1 MPGDRHRRLALIT
14 PVLDDWESFVTL
26 VSELD
31 TLFAARDVSLRI
43 LAIDDGSRSRLEV
56 LPALAPDSC
65 IVGIEVLHLAL
76 NVGHQRAIA
85 VGLTQVV
92 ERDDVDAVLVMD
104 GDGED
109 RPADIPLLLA
119 AAEQNTGHVILAQRA
134 QRSESRAFRVFYS
147 LYKMF
152 FRLLTGEAVSFGN
165 FCLIPIAGVRHLVH
179 MAELWN
185 NFPISILRS
194 GLRRNLVPTAR
205 GRRYTGTSKM
215 ELTTLIVHGMSAMS
229 VYTEVIFVRLLLASA
244 PLAILT
250 VIGIAVAV
258 VLKLTLNFA
267 TPGWTTTVV
276 GVLVIVLAQMV
287 SVVTATALM
296 VLSARRVRPMVPV
309 LDCKHLVASVEEL
322 ALVRSASRIAAAK

>member
-1 MPGDRHRRLALIT
+1 MPGDRYRRLALIT

-43 LAIDDGSRSRLEV
+43 LAIDDGSRSRLEFI
-56 LPALAPDSC
+56 PALVPDSC

-85 VGLTQVV
+85 IGLTQVV

-119 AAEQNTGHVILAQRA
+119 AAEQNTDHVILAQRA
-134 QRSESRAFRVFYS
+134 QRSESRGFRVFYS

-165 FCLIPIAGVRHLVH
+165 FCLVPIAGVRHLVH

-185 NFPISILRS
+185 NFPISVLRS
-194 GLRRNLVPTAR
+194 GLRRHLVPTSR

-215 ELTTLIVHGMSAMS
+215 DLTTLIVHGMSAMS

-250 VIGIAVAV
+250 VIGIAMAV

-296 VLSARRVRPMVPV
+296 VLSARRVRPMVPF

-322 ALVRSASRIAAAK
+322 ALARSASRSAAAK

>member
-119 AAEQNTGHVILAQRA
+119 AADENTGHVILAQRA

-152 FRLLTGEAVSFGN
+152 FRLLTLVRVVHVS
-165 FCLIPIAGVRHLVH
+165 IRMP
-179 MAELWN
+179 E
-185 NFPISILRS
+185 
-194 GLRRNLVPTAR
+194 LRRRLEGLAQRGSRRRPLRQTERRCMLLALCTGAR
-205 GRRYTGTSKM
+205 HSRPSLGQSIQRCPRFFKKQAGFSLLLFQAFNNVRRSLGEK
-215 ELTTLIVHGMSAMS
+215 TLIAQLALSRSETFLVLGNVLGQAFALGGD
-229 VYTEVIFVRLLLASA
+229 VDLLVIFDRNLKHSLA
-244 PLAILT
+244 P
-250 VIGIAVAV
+250 VEIG
-258 VLKLTLNFA
+258 
-267 TPGWTTTVV
+267 
-276 GVLVIVLAQMV
+276 
-287 SVVTATALM
+287 
-296 VLSARRVRPMVPV
+296 
-309 LDCKHLVASVEEL
+309 
-322 ALVRSASRIAAAK
+322 